1 MKKLKRTLSLTLVA
15 AMVLGTFG
23 ISAMATDEGTTTEE
37 TPTNNEETSGS
48 TTSASGKKEITSLK
62 VTKKI
67 ECTQNVSLPTETF
80 TVTMVPATGSDLFV
94 PELDKDGNAV
104 KDDQGNVKTTNKV
117 SGVTVQSGP
126 ELADNDVTFT
136 VNSSTNTSSPNGVTL
151 TEDLSLALKTGE
163 AFTESGIYRYVVT
176 ETIPDKATTNSEG
189 KKSNGYVVYDTQKY
203 TVDLYVKQDD
213 DKNFYIYDTVLYGEN
228 ATKPT
233 NIKFTNKINTSTL
246 TISKVLGDNTTEVKS
261 GQLYEFKILIP
272 VTGDTIKLDDKATTT
287 TTTEGNAEAA
297 AENNYVQAHIYN
309 DNGLVIDQGDKNDE
323 EKVRTD
329 SEGLVKLYI
338 NGETINSDID
348 QYGTTFYLKADEWLV
363 VSAPVSMIFK
373 VKEKD
378 YSSQD
383 YTTTYTYNEKGTY
396 TASLT
401 DDASYNDGEPHDGN
415 VLEKGTVN
423 NQGTTVK
430 FTNTR
435 VIKLDTG
442 IVLDVIPYVLI
453 LVAAA
458 ACGIVFISK
467 KRRAVR

>member
-23 ISAMATDEGTTTEE
+23 ISAMATDEGTTTENPSSE
-37 TPTNNEETSGS
+37 TEQTS
-48 TTSASGKKEITSLK
+48 TSGKKEIKSLEVIK
-62 VTKKI
+62 NIT
-67 ECTQNVSLPTETF
+67 CTRNSSLPTETF
-80 TVTMVPATGSDLFV
+80 TVTMVPATGDDLYV
-94 PELDKDGNAV
+94 PVWNEDGTAAMEA
-104 KDDQGNVKTTNKV
+104 DGTTQKTTNKV
-117 SGVTVQSGP
+117 SGVTVKSGK

-151 TEDLSLALKTGE
+151 TADLNLALAEGE

-189 KKSNGYVVYDTQKY
+189 KKSNGYVVYDSKKY
-203 TVDLYVKQDD
+203 TVDLYVTQDD
-213 DKNFYIYDTVLYGEN
+213 NKNFYVYDTVLYDET

-233 NIKFTNKINTSTL
+233 QIAFTNEINTAEL
-246 TISKVLGDNTTEVKS
+246 TITKVLGTNTTEVNR

-272 VTGDTIKLDDKATTT
+272 ETGDTITLEDQTT
-287 TTTEGNAEAA
+287 TTTETDSITTD
-297 AENNYVQAHIYN
+297 NYIQAHIYN
-309 DNGLVIDQGDKNDE
+309 SNGLVKDTGNGNDE
-323 EKVRTD
+323 GIQRTD
-329 SEGLVKLYI
+329 ADGLVKLYI
-338 NGETINSDID
+338 KGDTIDSNID
-348 QYGTTFYLKADEWLV
+348 TYGTTFYLKAGEWLE

-373 VKEKD
+373 VQEKD

-383 YTTTYTYNEKGTY
+383 YTTTVTYDEQGTY
-396 TASLT
+396 EASKTKNAAYNTNTPQDTRVLT
-401 DDASYNDGEPHDGN
+401 
-415 VLEKGTVN
+415 KGTVN
-423 NQGTTVK
+423 TAGTTVK

-435 VIKLDTG
+435 EIKLDTG
-442 IVLDVIPYVLI
+442 ITLDVLPYVLI